1 MTSIQNTAVGFWERH
16 HLLRVENR
24 PKTNILVVFHGELEP
39 LEKPGARLVLGRV
52 GGVLKGER

>member
-1 MTSIQNTAVGFWERH
+1 VGFWERH